1 MAWTDFIKRG
11 LKALRPSS
19 AHLEDVYEFR
29 HREDDDEVTLD
40 RNERGA
46 SGSPFE
52 GDKVQR
58 PEYNPDWEREAGV
71 ALAERMRKSD
81 GSIRSVLQVIK
92 LPLLRAT
99 WSAKVHDQEKADK
112 KDKEIAHFIDT
123 QLFHNENIRWL
134 STLQHILL
142 CLDFG
147 HSSFEKVYT
156 IVQDASANGEKRV
169 GLKKLAPRLPQSI
182 TDFRVKD
189 SKIATLIQRANKN
202 GKEVEL
208 TIDGKYVVCFSYE
221 KEGDNFWGNSLL
233 RYIYQHWFY
242 KTEFYRI
249 DAVRLNRFG
258 VGIPDAE
265 VKEGYTLK
273 PNEKTMVINTLK
285 GLRSND
291 QAYILRPEQVK
302 IRIMTPENEAGG
314 VSGLLDAIDHHDVMM
329 ARSVLAHFLTA
340 GSQRHGNYGT
350 TVAWADMFL
359 YALQAL
365 AKDICD
371 QLFEDIV
378 KDLCD
383 FNFDMNGRDYP
394 RVSASTLEDT
404 NMKELAAALYNLTL
418 GQLVTPTDGT
428 EAHLRT
434 LYAMPPLEKEET
446 RKARKER
453 GELGIVPTS
462 PAAAA
467 PNTITGKPS
476 DDDREAAKAAEP
488 PPGTLPSTS
497 PPPRGPIR
505 SPQDR
510 G

>member
-1 MAWTDFIKRG
+1 MAWYDLLIKPLKTIQDFRG
-11 LKALRPSS
+11 AL
-19 AHLEDVYEFR
+19 YEFR
-29 HREDDDEVTLD
+29 HRENEDEVELD
-40 RNERGA
+40 RTERGA
-46 SGSPFE
+46 SGSAFE
-52 GDKVQR
+52 GDKVVR
-58 PEYNPDWEREAGV
+58 PEYNSDWQGEAGV
-71 ALAERMRKSD
+71 ALAEKMRKSD

-99 WSAKVHDQEKADK
+99 WSVKVHDEETADEEDRK
-112 KDKEIAHFIDT
+112 HAKFCHE
-123 QLFHNENIRWL
+123 QLFNNEKVAWIEVLR
-134 STLQHILL
+134 HILL
-142 CLDFG
+142 MLDFG
-147 HSSFEKVYT
+147 FSTFEKVYT
-156 IVQDASANGEKRV
+156 LVEKTETTEGGKNV
-169 GLKKLAPRLPQSI
+169 GLGKLAVRHPSTI
-182 TDFRVKD
+182 KDIIVKD
-189 SKIATLIQRANKN
+189 GQIRLLVQQADKN
-202 GKEVEL
+202 GKNQEL
-208 TIDGKYVVCFSYE
+208 KIQGKYVVCFSYD
-221 KEGDNFWGNSLL
+221 KEGDNFWGVSML
-233 RYIYQHWFY
+233 RYIYSHYFY

-273 PNEKTMVINTLK
+273 PNEKTMVVNTLK

-302 IRIMTPENEAGG
+302 IRIMTPDNEHGG
-314 VSGLLDAIDHHDVMM
+314 VSGLLESVDHHDVMI
-329 ARSVLAHFLTA
+329 ARSALAHFLTA

-350 TVAWADMFL
+350 TTAWADMFL

-365 AKDICD
+365 ARDICVQMD
-371 QLFEDIV
+371 QEII

-383 FNFDMNGRDYP
+383 FNFNMKGRNYP
-394 RVSASTLEDT
+394 KCSASTLEDT

-446 RKARKER
+446 RAARKAR
-453 GELGIVPTS
+453 GELPTGPLS
-462 PAAAA
+462 PATVA

-476 DDDREAAKAAEP
+476 DDDREAARAAEP

-497 PPPRGPIR
+497 APARGPVR